1 MSGTF
6 GNTLMTEEYSIKVYK
21 NLENEFN
28 QLGLHR
34 PMCFER
40 YEIGTELAYDI
51 TTVGSASEAKV
62 HLTIK
67 KFVGGGFAGQVYQ
80 VEIADIDPATGP
92 IDSLEVGGVYAMKIL
107 IPPSSFSLLFR
118 NVLYWVGFQGPFQL
132 QVNPAAAR
140 SGALWQKF
148 IRRATKIQFGTE
160 SAVVDIHATFVDK
173 TLGSCGELSEWVEGR
188 TWRLEVDDHL
198 DVLKRWVK
206 GKHTDPQNLG
216 SPEYRAKLEFMRQ
229 FVELLHQM
237 GAHEF
242 ARQYEWSTWKSQPN
256 CLKRSGTED
265 SPSRGLTAVD
275 FRAGL
280 ALLPFLPMS
289 PGDFKLIA
297 TGLLRGS
304 LVQFDRGN
312 IKKLGQYIDSH
323 RENFAGMERN
333 LEELEGAEQ
342 IYRNSVP
349 DITHNHVRLLYSPT
363 LWSTMLKSAITGWR
377 VRGIINRPCRD
388 QLQKSTALTLLF
400 FFLGLIPLVGRFF
413 RRIWGQPFW
422 RSHYRMILTSA
433 SYLRRSVRGKFIE
446 KIINWHR
453 AGRLDNNRAPMVCK
467 QIWRCGY
474 HWPLSLLPV
483 GIHKLVT
490 DWQFA
495 KERLDYY
502 LLRPVR
508 LYFNNELREQWLRDM
523 VAEGKEKHLLNDED
537 AGVILSQ
544 IDEPYIQKYLKS
556 LAVHVCTLP
565 VTQVVSVMVA
575 IIYVLANP
583 DMPRAQAYAI
593 GLGIIALFQVVPI
606 SPGSLVRGLYV
617 LYLVI
622 KERNFKDYNIAVF
635 LGFFKYIGYLAFP
648 IQMTYRYPALAR
660 FMAGHW
666 ATEAVHVVPV
676 FGERGALLE
685 HKIFNLFYNWP
696 LTIRRR
702 MRKRSDMR
710 AAMPPR
716 YWHIVLCAIAGT
728 GIFTIIDLIYLKKL
742 GDLPSIKIIWGFAVI
757 IPLLIGIVSTSG
769 AGGAPLWKRIAG
781 AALCGAAAGVFS
793 AIVSGLLG
801 THDTIVVSA
810 IAINCIWR
818 SFVFTLVSVI
828 GVLVTEI
835 NMPEPQKMTNDS

>member
-1 MSGTF
+1 M
-6 GNTLMTEEYSIKVYK
+6 NKEYSIEVYK
-21 NLENEFN
+21 DLEKEFK
-28 QLGLHR
+28 QLALHR
-34 PMCFER
+34 PMRIER
-40 YEIGTELAYDI
+40 YETGTELAYEI
-51 TTVGSASEAKV
+51 TAVASALKAKV
-62 HLTIK
+62 HLIIK

-80 VEIADIDPATGP
+80 VQVTAIESETGP
-92 IDSLEVGGVYAMKIL
+92 IDNLEVGGVYAMKIL
-107 IPPSSFSLLFR
+107 IPPSGFSLLFR
-118 NVLYWVGFQGPFQL
+118 NLLYWVGFQGPFQL

-148 IRRATKIQFGTE
+148 IRRGANIQFGTE
-160 SAVVDIHATFVDK
+160 SAVVDIHATFVDN
-173 TLGSCGELSEWVEGR
+173 TLGSCGELSEWIDGR

-198 DVLKRWVK
+198 DVLKRWIK
-206 GKHTDPQNLG
+206 GKKADPQKLG
-216 SPEYRAKLEFMRQ
+216 SPEYRAKLKFMRQ
-229 FVELLHQM
+229 FVELLHRM

-256 CLKRSGTED
+256 CLKRSGSED
-265 SPSRGLTAVD
+265 SPSKGLTAVD

-312 IKKLGQYIDSH
+312 IKKLRQFIEEH
-323 RENFAGMERN
+323 RENFAGMEGV
-333 LEELEGAEQ
+333 LEELESAEQ
-342 IYRNSVP
+342 VYRNSVP
-349 DITHNHVRLLYSPT
+349 DITHNHIRLLYSPT

-377 VRGIINRPCRD
+377 VRNLINRQCRD
-388 QLQKSTALTLLF
+388 QLQKNTVLTLLF
-400 FFLGLIPLVGRFF
+400 FLLGLIPLLGRFF

-422 RSHYRMILTSA
+422 RAHYRMILTSVD
-433 SYLRRSVRGKFIE
+433 YLRRAVRAKYIE

-453 AGRLDNNRAPMVCK
+453 AGRLDDQRAPIVSK
-467 QIWRCGY
+467 QIWRCIY

-483 GIHKLVT
+483 GIHKLLT

-495 KERLDYY
+495 KERLDFY

-508 LYFNNELREQWLRDM
+508 LYFNTELREQWLRDM
-523 VAEGKEKHLLNDED
+523 VTEGKQKHLLNNDD
-537 AGVILSQ
+537 AGVILAQ

-565 VTQVVSVMVA
+565 VTQVVSVSAA
-575 IIYVLANP
+575 IVYVLANP
-583 DMPRAQAYAI
+583 DMPRTQAYAI

-676 FGERGALLE
+676 FGESGALLE

-696 LTIRRR
+696 LTIGRR
-702 MRKRSDMR
+702 MRKRSERRAGMR
-710 AAMPPR
+710 PR
-716 YWHIVLCAIAGT
+716 YWHTGLCAIAGT
-728 GIFTIIDLIYLKKL
+728 GIFVVADWLYMDKF
-742 GDLPSIKIIWGFAVI
+742 GDLPDLMALWGLAAVV
-757 IPLLIGIVSTSG
+757 PLLIGMVVTLG

-781 AALCGAAAGVFS
+781 AALCGVAVGGFS
-793 AIVSGLLG
+793 TVVSGLLATNDLIG
-801 THDTIVVSA
+801 VST
-810 IAINCIWR
+810 IAITGIWR
-818 SFVFTLVSVI
+818 AFVFTLVSVV
-828 GVLVTEI
+828 GVLVTETM
-835 NMPEPQKMTNDS
+835 MPEPQQNTR

>member
-1 MSGTF
+1 
-6 GNTLMTEEYSIKVYK
+6 MTEEYSIEVYR
-21 NLENEFN
+21 NLEKEFI

-34 PMCFER
+34 PMRVER
-40 YEIGTELAYDI
+40 YETGTELAYDV
-51 TTVGSASEAKV
+51 TTVGGAHNVKV
-62 HLTIK
+62 HLIIK

-80 VEIADIDPATGP
+80 VEITDMEPGTGP
-92 IDSLEVGGVYAMKIL
+92 IDNLEVGGLYAMKIL

-118 NVLYWVGFQGPFQL
+118 NVLYWIGFQGPFQL

-148 IRRATKIQFGTE
+148 IRRGAKIQFGTKG
-160 SAVVDIHATFVDK
+160 AVVDIHATFVDK

-198 DVLKRWVK
+198 DALKRWIK
-206 GKHTDPQNLG
+206 GKKTDPANLG
-216 SPEYRAKLEFMRQ
+216 SPEYRAKYEFMQQ
-229 FVELLHQM
+229 FVKLLHQM

-297 TGLLRGS
+297 TGLMRGS
-304 LVQFDRGN
+304 LVQFDRRN

-323 RENFAGMERN
+323 KENFAGMERD

-349 DITHNHVRLLYSPT
+349 DITHNHFRLLYSPT
-363 LWSTMLKSAITGWR
+363 LWSTMLKSAIIGWR
-377 VRGIINRPCRD
+377 VRDLISRRCRD
-388 QLQKSTALTLLF
+388 QLQKNPVLTLLF
-400 FFLGLIPLVGRFF
+400 FFLGLVPLIGRFF

-422 RSHYRMILTSA
+422 RAHYRMILTSA
-433 SYLRRSVRGKFIE
+433 DYLRRAIRAKFVE

-453 AGRLDNNRAPMVCK
+453 DGRLDDNRAPIVSK
-467 QIWRCGY
+467 QIWRCSY
-474 HWPLSLLPV
+474 HWPLSLLPA
-483 GIHKLVT
+483 GIHKLLT

-495 KERLDYY
+495 RERLDYY

-508 LYFNNELREQWLRDM
+508 LYFNTEQREQWLRDM
-523 VAEGKEKHLLNDED
+523 VAEGREKHLLNNED

-544 IDEPYIQKYLKS
+544 INEPYIQKYLKS

-565 VTQVVSVMVA
+565 VTQVVSVIVA

-583 DMPRAQAYAI
+583 DMPRAQAYTI

-702 MRKRSDMR
+702 MRKRSEMR

-716 YWHIVLCAIAGT
+716 YWHIVLCAMVGT
-728 GIFTIIDLIYLKKL
+728 GIFTIIDMLYLGKF
-742 GDLPSIKIIWGFAVI
+742 GDLPGLKVIWGFAVI
-757 IPLLIGIVSTSG
+757 VPLLIGIVATIG
-769 AGGAPLWKRIAG
+769 AGGAALWKRIAG
-781 AALCGAAAGVFS
+781 AALCGV
-793 AIVSGLLG
+793 IVGLSSTVLSGLLG
-801 THDTIVVSA
+801 TNDPIGVSA
-810 IAINCIWR
+810 IAINGVWR
-818 SFVFTLVSVI
+818 AFVFTLVSVS
-828 GVLVTEI
+828 GVLLTEI
-835 NMPEPQKMTNDS
+835 KMPEPEKITIAN